1 MLIRGVLG
9 AVVAGAALMT
19 AGCGRDL
26 DSAKVATTSGVS
38 GTSGASLSAEQ
49 RAAIRASQALTKPGS
64 PASVV
69 MTFVEDLRD
78 GAGPA
83 LLPFYD
89 SRISHRIGLGSMVG
103 ALQVMT
109 AITATTRPV
118 VTRSHTTR
126 AGELVIVR
134 LLRTDGS
141 DGRYSFLLRRE
152 GRSWK
157 IAYDSLMLQGLQSYV
172 TSRESGNSGK
182 PSSEATRA
190 AARAVTEMQLATL
203 YEPPRRPRRAAAARA
218 AKARPA
224 ARAPAAGA
232 GASSGR

>member
-1 MLIRGVLG
+1 MLIRGVLA

-26 DSAKVATTSGVS
+26 DGAKVATTSEVS
-38 GTSGASLSAEQ
+38 RTSAVSLSAEQ
-49 RAAIRASQALTKPGS
+49 QAAIRTSQALTKQGG
-64 PASVV
+64 AAAVV
-69 MTFVEDLRD
+69 LSLVEDLRD

-89 SRISHRIGLGSMVG
+89 SRISHRIGTANMIG

-118 VTRSHTTR
+118 VTRSRRTR
-126 AGELVIVR
+126 AGELVVVR
-134 LLRTDGS
+134 LLRTEGS
-141 DGRYSFLLRRE
+141 DSRYSFLLRRD

-172 TSRESGNSGK
+172 TSRESRDAGK

-203 YEPPRRPRRAAAARA
+203 DEPPRTRRQASAARA
-218 AKARPA
+218 AKARR
-224 ARAPAAGA
+224 ARS
-232 GASSGR
+232 SSGR

>member
-1 MLIRGVLG
+1 M
-9 AVVAGAALMT
+9 
-19 AGCGRDL
+19 
-26 DSAKVATTSGVS
+26 
-38 GTSGASLSAEQ
+38 SLSAEQ
-49 RAAIRASQALTKPGS
+49 QAAIRTSRALTKDAG

-69 MTFVEDLRD
+69 LTFVEDVRD

-89 SRISHRIGLGSMVG
+89 SRISHRIGSENMVG

-118 VTRSHTTR
+118 VTRSRKTR
-126 AGELVIVR
+126 AGELVVVR

-141 DGRYSFLLRRE
+141 DSRYSFLLRRD

-172 TSRESGNSGK
+172 TTRESRNSGK

-190 AARAVTEMQLATL
+190 AARAVTAMQLATL
-203 YEPPRRPRRAAAARA
+203 DELPRSSARRRPPGSKARRARS
-218 AKARPA
+218 
-224 ARAPAAGA
+224 
-232 GASSGR
+232 SSGR

>member
-1 MLIRGVLG
+1 MLIRGVFA

-26 DSAKVATTSGVS
+26 DGAKVATTSEVS
-38 GTSGASLSAEQ
+38 RTSAVNLSAEQ
-49 RAAIRASQALTKPGS
+49 QTAIRRSRALTKDAG
-64 PASVV
+64 PAAVV
-69 MTFVEDLRD
+69 LAFVEDVRD

-89 SRISHRIGLGSMVG
+89 SRISHRIGPENMIG

-118 VTRSHTTR
+118 VIRSRETR
-126 AGELVIVR
+126 AGELVVVR
-134 LLRTDGS
+134 LLRTEGS
-141 DGRYSFLLRRE
+141 DSRYSFLLRRD

-172 TSRESGNSGK
+172 TTRESRNAGK

-190 AARAVTEMQLATL
+190 AARAVTAMQLATL
-203 YEPPRRPRRAAAARA
+203 DEPPRKARRARS
-218 AKARPA
+218 
-224 ARAPAAGA
+224 
-232 GASSGR
+232 SSGR